1 MSSVSVSVAA
11 VNPLTVLT
19 PDAINSDGVTP
30 SSESSFSG
38 VLDASI
44 PLNTPV
50 DAVTEVTAKELP
62 AELPETATSF
72 SALAETAADILMT
85 LQASREMNTSLQTI
99 NLPAPA
105 NQSETANQS
114 NNEAVLADIT
124 DATDIDPDVVVPA
137 SPVTEK
143 QSAVNNQAET
153 KQIPFPNKNQE
164 PAVATKHSSAVANE
178 KSDTAVVS
186 DPELVTDDLSVSQ
199 PASESVKNQTELS
212 PEAFSESEVSSQMV
226 PSPDSDLQ
234 EAVQATA
241 ATQQNTAEV
250 IENASVTQ
258 TAAADLSAKVAT
270 SADTAASPSND
281 KIEHA
286 KADKK
291 VKTAETP
298 LPDPAMATMLAN
310 MQPVMDKPISPAA
323 SVTESDAD
331 LISAMPEADDVVDA
345 TNKPESS
352 VKTASLGN
360 MIHDYVGMLKNND
373 DPVSS
378 SVRVIANNLA
388 DGKDTPNTV
397 DVDEASSEVITT
409 SQSGDISPDLATA
422 NTTAES
428 VSNKS
433 DNPTTFD
440 AGINKDT
447 TEVNSLPHDN
457 HGVSATGKSALSSTG
472 NLPEQAQGLR
482 NITEQ
487 LPSLYMKNG
496 HVEEHELAARVMLM
510 VGEKWQEAELQLE
523 PQGMG
528 KIRVQLSID
537 QEQQTNVQFMVQ
549 HSQAK
554 EALDQSLPRLRELL
568 TQHGLQPGQTQ
579 VQQQTQD
586 NVGQSWNQ
594 QMANNSA
601 AEQQTRRDSSQA
613 GNAFSGSNDDEFA
626 QTVTVSAS
634 EAAGIDFYA

>member
-11 VNPLTVLT
+11 VNPLTVLA

-44 PLNTPV
+44 LLDMPV
-50 DAVTEVTAKELP
+50 DATTEVTAKELP

-72 SALAETAADILMT
+72 SALAESAADILMT
-85 LQASREMNTSLQTI
+85 LQASREMDTSLQTN

-105 NQSETANQS
+105 NQLETANQS
-114 NNEAVLADIT
+114 NEAVSADIT
-124 DATDIDPDVVVPA
+124 DVTDIDPDVVVPA
-137 SPVTEK
+137 SPLAEK
-143 QSAVNNQAET
+143 PSAVNNHVET

-164 PAVATKHSSAVANE
+164 SAVATKHSSAIANV
-178 KSDTAVVS
+178 KSDTVVVPG
-186 DPELVTDDLSVSQ
+186 PELMTDDLSVSQ
-199 PASESVKNQTELS
+199 PVSESVKNQTELS
-212 PEAFSESEVSSQMV
+212 PDALSESDAPSQLE
-226 PSPDSDLQ
+226 PLSESDLQ
-234 EAVQATA
+234 EVAQAKVTA
-241 ATQQNTAEV
+241 QQNIAEA
-250 IENASVTQ
+250 IDSASVIQ
-258 TAAADLSAKVAT
+258 TETADVV
-270 SADTAASPSND
+270 DTASPSND
-281 KIEHA
+281 KIQHA

-291 VKTAETP
+291 IKAAETS
-298 LPDPAMATMLAN
+298 LPDPAVAVMLTN
-310 MQPVMDKPISPAA
+310 MQPVADQPISPAA

-331 LISAMPEADDVVDA
+331 LINAMLEADDVVDA

-360 MIHDYVGMLKNND
+360 IIHDFVGMFKNND

-378 SVRVIANNLA
+378 SARVIANNLA
-388 DGKDTPNTV
+388 DGKDTSTT
-397 DVDEASSEVITT
+397 VDEASSEQDITA
-409 SQSGDISPDLATA
+409 SQSGDISPELTTT

-428 VSNKS
+428 VNNKS
-433 DNPTTFD
+433 DNSTTFD

-447 TEVNSLPHDN
+447 TAVNSLAHEN
-457 HGVSATGKSALSSTG
+457 HGVSVTGKSALSSTG

-586 NVGQSWNQ
+586 NAGQAWNQ

-634 EAAGIDFYA
+634 DAAGIDFYA

>member
-44 PLNTPV
+44 PLDMPV
-50 DAVTEVTAKELP
+50 DVITNVTSKELP
-62 AELPETATSF
+62 AELPETSASF
-72 SALAETAADILMT
+72 STLAESAADILMT
-85 LQASREMNTSLQTI
+85 LQASREMNTSLQM
-99 NLPAPA
+99 NQLSVPA
-105 NQSETANQS
+105 NQPD
-114 NNEAVLADIT
+114 EALSADTT
-124 DATDIDPDVVVPA
+124 DATDIGPDVVDPA
-137 SPVTEK
+137 NPSSEK
-143 QSAVNNQAET
+143 QSAVASVKSGT
-153 KQIPFPNKNQE
+153 
-164 PAVATKHSSAVANE
+164 AVM
-178 KSDTAVVS
+178 SDT
-186 DPELVTDDLSVSQ
+186 ELVTDDLSVSQ
-199 PASESVKNQTELS
+199 SASGSVKNQTGLS
-212 PEAFSESEVSSQMV
+212 PDAFTESEVPSQLNPSS
-226 PSPDSDLQ
+226 SNYLQ
-234 EAVQATA
+234 EAAQATA
-241 ATQQNTAEV
+241 VTQQNTAEV
-250 IENASVTQ
+250 IENAPVIQ
-258 TAAADLSAKVAT
+258 TAAADVSAKVAAST
-270 SADTAASPSND
+270 DTASPSND
-281 KIEHA
+281 KIQHA

-291 VKTAETP
+291 IKSAETN
-298 LPDPAMATMLAN
+298 LPDPAVAAMLAN
-310 MQPVMDKPISPAA
+310 MQPVADKPISPVA

-331 LISAMPEADDVVDA
+331 LISAMPEADDVADDV
-345 TNKPESS
+345 TNKTKSS
-352 VKTASLGN
+352 VKSAPLGN
-360 MIHDYVGMLKNND
+360 MIHDFVGMLKNND

-378 SVRVIANNLA
+378 VASVIANQLA
-388 DGKDTPNTV
+388 DDKNIANT
-397 DVDEASSEVITT
+397 VDEASSSPVITT
-409 SQSGDISPDLATA
+409 SQSDDISSNQATTA
-422 NTTAES
+422 NLTAES
-428 VSNKS
+428 ANNKS
-433 DNPTTFD
+433 DNPTLFD

-447 TEVNSLPHDN
+447 AAVNSLPHEN
-457 HGVSATGKSALSSTG
+457 HGVSATGKSALNSTG

-586 NVGQSWNQ
+586 NSGQAWNQ
-594 QMANNSA
+594 QMANKST
-601 AEQQTRRDSSQA
+601 AEQQTQRDSSLA

>member
-30 SSESSFSG
+30 SSESNFSG

-44 PLNTPV
+44 PFNTPV

-85 LQASREMNTSLQTI
+85 LQASREMNTSLQTNKLSVPI
-99 NLPAPA
+99 NQPEIA
-105 NQSETANQS
+105 NQSTEVISA
-114 NNEAVLADIT
+114 EIT
-124 DATDIDPDVVVPA
+124 DDTNIDPDVVVPA

-143 QSAVNNQAET
+143 QSAVNSQAET
-153 KQIPFPNKNQE
+153 KQISSTNKNQG
-164 PAVATKHSSAVANE
+164 SAVANKHNSIGVDL
-178 KSDTAVVS
+178 KSETTQVS
-186 DPELVTDDLSVSQ
+186 APDLETNDLSVSQ
-199 PASESVKNQTELS
+199 PASGSVKGQIESSTDALLASEAPSQQNLS
-212 PEAFSESEVSSQMV
+212 S
-226 PSPDSDLQ
+226 DSYLQ
-234 EAVQATA
+234 ETANAKAT
-241 ATQQNTAEV
+241 TQQNAAEA
-250 IENASVTQ
+250 IENATITQ
-258 TAAADLSAKVAT
+258 TAAAAESPKVAV
-270 SADTAASPSND
+270 SADTASLSND
-281 KIEHA
+281 KIQNA

-291 VKTAETP
+291 VKAAETP
-298 LPDPAMATMLAN
+298 LPDPAVAAMLAN
-310 MQPVMDKPISPAA
+310 MQPVADQPISPAA

-331 LISAMPEADDVVDA
+331 LISAMPEAGDAADA

-360 MIHDYVGMLKNND
+360 MIHDFVGMLKNND

-378 SVRVIANNLA
+378 SARVIANNLA

-397 DVDEASSEVITT
+397 DVDEASSEQVITT
-409 SQSGDISPDLATA
+409 SQSGDMATT
-422 NTTAES
+422 NPPAES

-447 TEVNSLPHDN
+447 TAVNSLPHDN

-472 NLPEQAQGLR
+472 SLPEQAQGLR

-487 LPSLYMKNG
+487 LPSLYVKNG

-586 NVGQSWNQ
+586 NAGQSWNQ

-601 AEQQTRRDSSQA
+601 AEQQTRRDSSQV

>member
-44 PLNTPV
+44 PLDMPV
-50 DAVTEVTAKELP
+50 DTTTEVTAKELP

-72 SALAETAADILMT
+72 SALAESAADILMT
-85 LQASREMNTSLQTI
+85 LQASREMDTSLQTN

-105 NQSETANQS
+105 NQLETANQS
-114 NNEAVLADIT
+114 NEAVSADIT
-124 DATDIDPDVVVPA
+124 DVTDIDPDVVVPA
-137 SPVTEK
+137 SPLAEK
-143 QSAVNNQAET
+143 PSAVNNHVET

-164 PAVATKHSSAVANE
+164 PAVATKHSSAIANV
-178 KSDTAVVS
+178 KSDTVVVPG
-186 DPELVTDDLSVSQ
+186 PELMTDDLSVSQ
-199 PASESVKNQTELS
+199 PVSESVKNQTELS
-212 PEAFSESEVSSQMV
+212 PDALSESDAPSQLE
-226 PSPDSDLQ
+226 PLSESDLQ
-234 EAVQATA
+234 EVAQAKATA
-241 ATQQNTAEV
+241 QQNIAEA
-250 IENASVTQ
+250 IDSASVIQ
-258 TAAADLSAKVAT
+258 TATADVV
-270 SADTAASPSND
+270 DTASPSND
-281 KIEHA
+281 KIQHA

-291 VKTAETP
+291 IKAAETS
-298 LPDPAMATMLAN
+298 LPDPAVAVMLAN
-310 MQPVMDKPISPAA
+310 MQPIADKPISPA
-323 SVTESDAD
+323 ESDAD
-331 LISAMPEADDVVDA
+331 LISAMPEADDAADNV
-345 TNKPESS
+345 TNKTESS
-352 VKTASLGN
+352 VKSASLGN
-360 MIHDYVGMLKNND
+360 MIHDFVGMLKNND

-378 SVRVIANNLA
+378 SARVIANNLA
-388 DGKDTPNTV
+388 DGKDTSTT
-397 DVDEASSEVITT
+397 VDEASSEQDITA
-409 SQSGDISPDLATA
+409 SQSGDISPELTTT

-428 VSNKS
+428 VNNKS
-433 DNPTTFD
+433 DNSTTFD
-440 AGINKDT
+440 AGVNKDT
-447 TEVNSLPHDN
+447 TAVNSLAHEN
-457 HGVSATGKSALSSTG
+457 HGVSVTGKSALSSTG

-586 NVGQSWNQ
+586 NAGQAWNQ

-634 EAAGIDFYA
+634 DAAGIDFYA